1 MDRDHELLDRCVDR
15 LLVGGDAEGLLAP
28 ESTDLALALEPLL
41 RTSALVTRQL
51 SGVEP
56 SDEFRQVSARR
67 ARNLFLARL
76 SQKDSHPGSLTVWWQ
91 RRWVTA
97 MATSVVVC
105 LAGLGMLAASV
116 NALPTG
122 FFYPV
127 KTATEQAQL
136 MLTTSPVDR
145 AELQLEYA
153 SRRLDEMTSMAQ
165 RGDFDTAVFLAG
177 ESARLVGQVCSS
189 SLFGL
194 PSPDAAGV
202 PSLDVYTPG
211 SGPSAAQALSE
222 ERESTMELLEC
233 ALQSAPGELEP
244 DIRALMEE
252 LGREFDSTIA
262 LLETTTAG

>member
-1 MDRDHELLDRCVDR
+1 MDRNYELLDECVDR
-15 LLVGGDAEGLLAP
+15 LLAGRETGGMLSHEPDVMAVLG
-28 ESTDLALALEPLL
+28 PLL
-41 RTSALVTRQL
+41 ETSALVTVQL
-51 SGVEP
+51 AAVEP
-56 SDEFRQVSARR
+56 SDEFQRVASRR
-67 ARNLFLARL
+67 TRNLFLARL
-76 SQKDSHPGSLTVWWQ
+76 AQKESRPGSFLAWWQ

-127 KTATEQAQL
+127 KTATEQTQL

-145 AELQLEYA
+145 AELRLEYA
-153 SRRLDEMTSMAQ
+153 SRRLDEMTRMAS

-177 ESARLVGQVCSS
+177 ESARLVGQVCAS

-194 PSPDAAGV
+194 PAPDTAGQA
-202 PSLDVYTPG
+202 SLDVYTPG
-211 SGPSAAQALSE
+211 SGLSAVQALKE
-222 ERESTMELLEC
+222 ERESVTELLEC
-233 ALQSAPGELEP
+233 ALQTAPGELEP
-244 DIRALMEE
+244 DIRMLMDE

-262 LLETTTAG
+262 LLEATTAS